1 MSKFYPTVIYP
12 ALILNFLA
20 NNPISSSHEHH
31 NFKSNP
37 ILKFST
43 PNKSYLF
50 KFNQVLCFL
59 LGFIIPI
66 SFGVLSPWW
75 LVALVWLS
83 IGLGIVCTLP
93 PLPIQ
98 KLGNR
103 NMNPVQTP
111 VTKPKAILR
120 FPAYEAKLSYL
131 LLNNVL
137 QPTSKSD
144 APAGVSEKAFYQI
157 LRRLFGSVTQG
168 MAFDNPE
175 FSYPY
180 SADFILVHES
190 GLSIDIEIDEP
201 YVGDTKAPHHCLDQ
215 GKDDTRNKF
224 FTSNN
229 WVVIRFSEK
238 QVVKYPY
245 SCCKFIAL
253 VLARVAGDLTY
264 LNQLGEIADLPCEP
278 MWNIKQAKK
287 WAKANY
293 RKTYLPAYRK

>member
-1 MSKFYPTVIYP
+1 MSKFYPAVIYP
-12 ALILNFLA
+12 ALILSFIA
-20 NNPISSSHEHH
+20 NHPIPNHEHY
-31 NFKSNP
+31 NFKSP
-37 ILKFST
+37 SILKSST
-43 PNKSYLF
+43 CNESYLF
-50 KFNQVLCFL
+50 KVNQVICFL
-59 LGFIIPI
+59 LGLLIPI
-66 SFGVLSPWW
+66 SFSLLSPWW
-75 LVALVWLS
+75 LITIVWLS
-83 IGLGIVCTLP
+83 ICLGIICALS
-93 PLPIQ
+93 PINPR
-98 KLGNR
+98 KLGNQ
-103 NMNPVQTP
+103 NMNLIQTP
-111 VTKPKAILR
+111 VLKTKNILR
-120 FPAYEAKLSYL
+120 FPEHEAKLRFFL
-131 LLNNVL
+131 ADQVV
-137 QPTSKSD
+137 QPTNKSD
-144 APAGVSEKAFYQI
+144 APTGVSEKGFYQI
-157 LRRLFGSVTQG
+157 LRRLFPLVTQG

-190 GLSIDIEIDEP
+190 GLSIDIEVDEP
-201 YVGDTKAPHHCLDQ
+201 YIGDTKAPHHCIDQ

-264 LNQLGEIADLPCEP
+264 LNQLGEIADLPSEP

-293 RKTYLPAYRK
+293 RKTYLPTYRK

>member
-1 MSKFYPTVIYP
+1 MSKFYPAVIYP
-12 ALILNFLA
+12 ALILSFIA
-20 NNPISSSHEHH
+20 NHPIPNHKHH
-31 NFKSNP
+31 NFKSP
-37 ILKFST
+37 SILKFST
-43 PNKSYLF
+43 CNKSYLF
-50 KFNQVLCFL
+50 KVNQVLCFL
-59 LGFIIPI
+59 LGLLIPI
-66 SFGVLSPWW
+66 SFSFLSAWW
-75 LVALVWLS
+75 LITIVWLS
-83 IGLGIVCTLP
+83 IGLGIICALS
-93 PLPIQ
+93 PINPQ
-98 KLGNR
+98 KLGNQ
-103 NMNPVQTP
+103 NMNPIQTP
-111 VTKPKAILR
+111 VLKPKDILR
-120 FPAYEAKLSYL
+120 FPEHEAKLRFFL
-131 LLNNVL
+131 ADKVL
-137 QPTSKSD
+137 QPANKSD
-144 APAGVSEKAFYQI
+144 APTGVSEKAFYQI

-180 SADFILVHES
+180 SADFILIHES

-201 YVGDTKAPHHCLDQ
+201 YVGDTKAPHHCVDQ
-215 GKDDTRNKF
+215 GKDEIRNKF

-264 LNQLGEIADLPCEP
+264 FKQLGEIADLACEP

>member
-1 MSKFYPTVIYP
+1 MSKFYPAVIYP
-12 ALILNFLA
+12 ALILSFIA
-20 NNPISSSHEHH
+20 NHPIPNHKHH
-31 NFKSNP
+31 NFKSP
-37 ILKFST
+37 SILKFST
-43 PNKSYLF
+43 CNKSYLF
-50 KFNQVLCFL
+50 KVNQVLCFL
-59 LGFIIPI
+59 LGLLIPI
-66 SFGVLSPWW
+66 SFSLLSPWW
-75 LVALVWLS
+75 LITIVWLS
-83 IGLGIVCTLP
+83 IGLGIICALS
-93 PLPIQ
+93 PINSQ
-98 KLGNR
+98 KLGNQ
-103 NMNPVQTP
+103 NMNPIQTS
-111 VTKPKAILR
+111 VLKPQNILR
-120 FPAYEAKLSYL
+120 FPEHEAKLRFFL
-131 LLNNVL
+131 ADKVL
-137 QPTSKSD
+137 QPVNKSD
-144 APAGVSEKAFYQI
+144 APTGVSEKAFYQI

-201 YVGDTKAPHHCLDQ
+201 YVGNTKAPHHCVDQ

-264 LNQLGEIADLPCEP
+264 LNQLGEIADLPYEP

-293 RKTYLPAYRK
+293 RKTYLPTYRK